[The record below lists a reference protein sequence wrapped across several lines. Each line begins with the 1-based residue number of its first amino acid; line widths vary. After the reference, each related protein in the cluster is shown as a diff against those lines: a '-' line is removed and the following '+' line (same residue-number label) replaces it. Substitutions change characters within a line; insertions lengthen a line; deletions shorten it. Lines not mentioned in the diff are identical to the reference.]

1 MNHLPCIS
9 KNLQKPTNIHYKAKL
24 LLLDPLFFGS
34 HGHTSLSAA
43 GYEELLTALRGLCSE
58 TVPESGTSTFD
69 FVHLPWKLT
78 LIFSLGLAKMSPI
91 RLKTLKK
98 DMYIYVFVYIY
109 IYIYIHIFY
118 YIMFLF
124 LLFLYI
130 YIYVYQMDFPA
141 LGILVCRFAWSL
153 PCHIFRYQ
161 SWNVVM

>member
-1 MNHLPCIS
+1 MSTMNHLPCIS

-98 DMYIYVFVYIY
+98 DMYIYVFVYIF
-109 IYIYIHIFY
+109 IF
-118 YIMFLF
+118 IFMFIF
-124 LLFLYI
+124 IF
-130 YIYVYQMDFPA
+130 
-141 LGILVCRFAWSL
+141 
-153 PCHIFRYQ
+153 IFRFIFIFIDLFICFFNILFKFG
-161 SWNVVM
+161 WATTFIC